1 MKKGVIFYISIF
13 FVLIFAF
20 KTYANPLPKT
30 ITIFH
35 AGSLSIPFKILT
47 QEYMK
52 IHKNIRSALES
63 SGSVSAIRKIT
74 ELKKSADILGSA
86 DASLIER
93 MMFPDYA
100 KWYVEFATNEM
111 VIAYRDNAPYSNIIN
126 KDNWFQILLKE
137 DVEYGHSDPNMD
149 PCGYRTLLLWKLSEI
164 YYKKP
169 GLYNKLVK
177 NCPPKNIRPKEV
189 DLIALLETRNL
200 DYAFEYRSVAIQH
213 HLKYVELPDK
223 INLGNVKF
231 KDFYKMVDI
240 EIIGKSPGT
249 KLKITGKPIVYGMT
263 IPILA
268 KNKKEAKDFIKF
280 ILSEE
285 GRKLIRKSGQKPI
298 NPPIFI
304 GAYEDQ

>member
-52 IHKNIRSALES
+52 IHKNIRFALES

-263 IPILA
+263 IPTLA

-285 GRKLIRKSGQKPI
+285 GRELIKKSGQKPI

-304 GAYEDQ
+304 GEYED

>member
-30 ITIFH
+30 TITIFH
-35 AGSLSIPFKILT
+35 AGSLSMPFKILT

-52 IHKNIRSALES
+52 IHKNIRFALES

-200 DYAFEYRSVAIQH
+200 DYTFEYRSVAIQH

-263 IPILA
+263 IPTLA

-285 GRKLIRKSGQKPI
+285 GRELIKKSGQKPI

-304 GAYEDQ
+304 GEYED

>member
-189 DLIALLETRNL
+189 DLIALLETKNL

-304 GAYEDQ
+304 GAYED